1 MTTPDT
7 DPRPRVPIAGKKI
20 DLDQLA
26 SEVGAAL
33 SASDTEIVV
42 ADEDSPVTQETLQAA
57 LNAHIAPA
65 PVDHDKAFR
74 DAVTAATNLDA
85 LKAAL
90 LGTKGPGAE
99 PRRPD
104 GR

>member
-1 MTTPDT
+1 MSDT
-7 DPRPRVPIAGKKI
+7 RPRVPLTKPV
-20 DLDQLA
+20 DLALLA
-26 SEVGAAL
+26 TEVGVAL
-33 SASDTEIVV
+33 SASDSEVVV
-42 ADEDSPVTQETLQAA
+42 ADPDSKVTVAQLKAA
-57 LNAHIAPA
+57 VDAHTPPA

-74 DAVTAATNLDA
+74 DAVTAATSLDA

-99 PRRPD
+99 ARRPS